1 MTILV
6 TGASGFVGSRIMDT
20 LKDAVPAPS
29 LRDADEARIAE
40 IIDAARP
47 DVIVHTAAISDIPTC
62 EQNPDASYHANV
74 LIPETIAR
82 AAQGAKLVMFSSD
95 QVYGGSPS
103 GGPYAEGDEHPVNT
117 YARHKL
123 EMERR
128 VLDIAPDAVMLRA
141 TWMYD
146 MPMYGAENRGN
157 FLINT
162 LRAALTHA
170 PLSYRKTEYRGITY
184 VREVAGLIRQA
195 IDLPGGVYNFGS
207 ENSLSMY
214 NTALFL
220 ANALGL
226 SAPHI
231 ETSEKHN
238 LWMDCG
244 KLRDHG
250 ISFGQ
255 TTEGLTRCIAD
266 YDLKTLCGR

>member
-6 TGASGFVGSRIMDT
+6 TGASGFAGSRIMDT
-20 LKDAVPAPS
+20 LKEAVAAPS

-40 IIDAARP
+40 IIDAVRP
-47 DVIVHTAAISDIPTC
+47 DAIIHTAAISDIPTC
-62 EQNPDASYHANV
+62 EQNPEASYRANV
-74 LIPETIAR
+74 LIPEAIAR
-82 AAQGAKLVMFSSD
+82 AAHGAKLVMFSSD
-95 QVYGGSPS
+95 QVYGGCASE
-103 GGPYAEGDEHPVNT
+103 GPYAEGDELPVNT

-128 VLDIAPDAVMLRA
+128 VLKTDPSAVMLRA

-157 FLINT
+157 FLTHT
-162 LRAALTHA
+162 LRAALTRA
-170 PLSYRKTEYRGITY
+170 PLSYRRNEYRGITY

-244 KLRDHG
+244 KLRRHG
-250 ISFGQ
+250 ISFSQ
-255 TTEGLTRCIAD
+255 TAEGLMQCIAD